1 MVHTWI
7 SVRNDRIVG
16 DDTVKSIGARH
27 FRRALMVDGTS
38 FYGDYDLDMYVG
50 TQSDYDSLWAVA
62 AKVIRDGS
70 GWIRYT
76 NMDVAES
83 EFANAEYSSMEK
95 LLREFGW
102 VSAAACEKLL
112 PRKEKGGEHIVRTH
126 VFRRDG
132 NFKLIAVETSRLYYV
147 FCFATS

>member
-7 SVRNDRIVG
+7 SVRNDKIVG
-16 DDTVKSIGARH
+16 GDAAKSIGARH

-38 FYGDYDLDMYVG
+38 FYGDYDLDVYVG
-50 TQSDYDSLWAVA
+50 THSDYDSLWAVA
-62 AKVIRDGS
+62 AKVIRGGG

-76 NMDVAES
+76 DMGVAES
-83 EFANAEYSSMEK
+83 AFANAKYSSMEN
-95 LLREFGW
+95 LLGEFGW
-102 VSAAACEKLL
+102 VSTDACEKLL

-132 NFKLIAVETSRLYYV
+132 NFKLIAVETRRLYYV